1 MIVHDVQQGSPEWL
15 ALRRGR
21 ITASSAARL
30 LTPTGKPSSSMD
42 DEVGRVVAELMG
54 LQDPEYTQPTE
65 WMQRGIDLEGEA
77 ADAFSLITDYEWKSV
92 GFVTNT
98 AFDYAGCSP
107 DRIVYGI
114 IPYLRARD
122 PQFAPLE
129 IKCPKPSTHLR
140 WLANAGNVPAE
151 YRAQLA
157 MQMVLCAAERGWF
170 MSYCP
175 GAEPVLIS
183 VHWDDYTDA
192 MSEAL
197 DDFARRVDTM
207 TAKLKENSE

>member
-15 ALRRGR
+15 ELRRGR
-21 ITASSAARL
+21 VTASSASRL
-30 LTPTGKPSSSMD
+30 LTPTGKLSSSMD
-42 DEVGRVVAELMG
+42 DEVGRVVAELME

-65 WMQRGIDLEGEA
+65 WMQRGIDLEAEA
-77 ADAFSLITDYEWKSV
+77 VDAFSLITDYESEPI

-107 DRIVYGI
+107 DRMVK
-114 IPYLRARD
+114 AD
-122 PQFAPLE
+122 PLE

-175 GAEPVLIS
+175 GAKPVLIS

>member
-1 MIVHDVQQGSPEWL
+1 
-15 ALRRGR
+15 
-21 ITASSAARL
+21 
-30 LTPTGKPSSSMD
+30 MD

-65 WMQRGIDLEGEA
+65 WMQRGIDLEAEA
-77 ADAFSLITDYEWKSV
+77 VDAFSLITDYEAEPI

-107 DRIVYGI
+107 DRMVK
-114 IPYLRARD
+114 AD
-122 PQFAPLE
+122 PLE

-207 TAKLKENSE
+207 TEKLKENSE

>member
-30 LTPTGKPSSSMD
+30 LTPTGKLSSGMD
-42 DEVGRVVAELMG
+42 DEVGRVVAELME

-77 ADAFSLITDYEWKSV
+77 ADAFSLITDYEWESV

-107 DRIVYGI
+107 DRIV
-114 IPYLRARD
+114 RACD

-140 WLANAGNVPAE
+140 WLADPSAVPQE

-157 MQMVLCAAERGWF
+157 MQMVLCAADQGWF

-175 GAEPVLIS
+175 GLPPLIMPVP
-183 VHWDDYTDA
+183 WDEYTDS
-192 MSEAL
+192 MEQAL
-197 DDFARRVDTM
+197 LEFARRVDTM
-207 TAKLKENSE
+207 TAKLKEKSE

>member
-1 MIVHDVQQGSPEWL
+1 MIVHGVKQGSPEWL

-21 ITASSAARL
+21 VTASSAARL

-65 WMQRGIDLEGEA
+65 WMQRGIDLEAEA
-77 ADAFSLITDYEWKSV
+77 VDAFSLITDYEAEPI

-107 DRIVYGI
+107 DRMVK
-114 IPYLRARD
+114 AD
-122 PQFAPLE
+122 PLE